1 MNGVAN
7 ASKRFKIALLLSQYI
22 INKLFSIIHSALKV
36 VHSTVIL
43 LMDISSNGLSFLSVF
58 ASSMASTL
66 SKPPTAR
73 PNTLKHYVL
82 GSNKS
87 ANL

>member
-1 MNGVAN
+1 MFQNC
-7 ASKRFKIALLLSQYI
+7 IAAEPVYNQQA
-22 INKLFSIIHSALKV
+22 FQHHSALKV

-82 GSNKS
+82 GYSNKS